1 MGACLLDSE
10 LVSSKSINFQNVGSN
25 DCKPCTEKACN
36 SSAEKLSITEI
47 FSQFFSSGIEG
58 LQVSLLSVLFMM
70 SGLILFICGLFG
82 GHLYQFVMAFF
93 FLASGFI
100 LDDVREQ
107 YLLRK

>member
-10 LVSSKSINFQNVGSN
+10 LVSSNSINSQNVGLN
-25 DCKPCTEKACN
+25 NIEPCTEKACN
-36 SSAEKLSITEI
+36 SSAEKIFLTEI
-47 FSQFFSSGIEG
+47 FSQLFNSGIEE

-70 SGLILFICGLFG
+70 SGFILFIYGLFG
-82 GHLYQFVMAFF
+82 GHPYQFVMAFF